1 MKQVQWAVAALV
13 IAAGIVSG
21 GENLLK
27 NPGFEQV
34 RGNQFSHW
42 ANSHRNQKVTF
53 HAADSEIKHSGK
65 YSLRLGNL
73 ANRYQSFQ
81 QGYGAPSK
89 LKKDLV
95 IRGWCKYKDLS
106 KETVNGRTYGL
117 PLIGIWTTTPKG
129 NGPFQINACP
139 FEAGSRDWFRFEYTV
154 KASEVQKRIAA
165 LPAASRPT
173 SLAFRINVYN
183 QPGTIWVDDLEM
195 FEVEPAAF
203 TAKLSALEFTSDNKT
218 VTLETESS
226 KPLQAE
232 LLDGKGKKL
241 MTRSIAVGNKK
252 TDFSIENLAV
262 GSYVVRVTADQADP
276 VEIKF
281 VKSASA
287 FDE

>member
-1 MKQVQWAVAALV
+1 MKHVQWAAAVLA
-13 IAAGIVSG
+13 ITAGIISG

-34 RGNQFSHW
+34 GGNQFAHW
-42 ANSHRNQKVTF
+42 INSHRNKKVTF
-53 HAADSEIKHSGK
+53 HAVDGEIKHSGK

-73 ANRYQSFQ
+73 AKSYQSFQ
-81 QGYGAPSK
+81 QGYGAPEK

-95 IRGWCKYKDLS
+95 IRGWCKYRDLS
-106 KETVNGRTYGL
+106 RETVNGRTYVL

-173 SLAFRINVYN
+173 SLAFRINVYQ

-195 FEVEPAAF
+195 YEVEPAAF
-203 TAKLSALEFTSDNKT
+203 TAKLSAQEFTSDNKT
-218 VTLETESS
+218 VTLETESA

-232 LLDGKGKKL
+232 LRDGKGKKL
-241 MTRSIAVGNKK
+241 MARSIAAGNQK
-252 TDFSIENLAV
+252 TDFSIEKLPV
-262 GSYVVRVTADQADP
+262 GSYTVRVTADQAGP
-276 VEIKF
+276 VEMKF